1 MRLKSDYD
9 IFVAGKVVPYEK
21 IIRLVNED
29 RLTLREISKKFNL
42 TKDICSIFNENICAS
57 LALGKHMAS
66 IRLEETRKCIYP
78 MLVKDFTYIKRAKG
92 DKFNTKTIVK
102 SLAKQDPNFTQDL
115 VAIRAFIKYNDVAK
129 VASELNTTEDT
140 IKFILNK
147 YYIIA

>member
-9 IFVAGKVVPYEK
+9 IFVAGKVAPYEK

-29 RLTLREISKKFNL
+29 RLTLREISNKFNL

-57 LALGKHMAS
+57 LALGKHMAT

-115 VAIRAFIKYNDVAK
+115 VAIRGFIKYNDVAK